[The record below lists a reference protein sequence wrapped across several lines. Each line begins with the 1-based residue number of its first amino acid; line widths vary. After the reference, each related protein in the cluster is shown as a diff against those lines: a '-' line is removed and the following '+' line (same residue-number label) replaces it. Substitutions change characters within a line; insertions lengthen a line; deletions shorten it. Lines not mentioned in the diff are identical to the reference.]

1 MIVLY
6 TNSAINSSFE
16 LSLICVKLVCEGII
30 HLQKETGIIYTAW
43 NTKEDIFKNVGIVLF
58 TNDFHRI
65 TTPTKL
71 RHFSKYVILCSTH
84 TRINTK
90 SHAGLELLYGQ

>member
-30 HLQKETGIIYTAW
+30 HLQKETGIIYTA
-43 NTKEDIFKNVGIVLF
+43 
-58 TNDFHRI
+58 
-65 TTPTKL
+65 
-71 RHFSKYVILCSTH
+71 
-84 TRINTK
+84 
-90 SHAGLELLYGQ
+90 